1 MRLRPILTVS
11 NFLTKTA
18 RVRRHGKRTAP
29 HHRVGL
35 LRLALAVALAGGI
48 AHAQP
53 GCPPVNFQGAASARL
68 KPSASTHMLLLQQ
81 SDGSYTAFE
90 MTDAS
95 PYRIVRTTRNFQKQ
109 FAGCPDRKSTRLNSS
124 HAS

>member
-1 MRLRPILTVS
+1 MQLLRILIVL

-18 RVRRHGKRTAP
+18 RLRRHGKRTPP

-35 LRLALAVALAGGI
+35 SGLALAVALAAGI
-48 AHAQP
+48 AHALP
-53 GCPPVNFQGAASARL
+53 GCPPVNFQGAASASL
-68 KPSASTHMLLLQQ
+68 KPSASTHTLLLQQ

-109 FAGCPDRKSTRLNSS
+109 LTACPDRKSTRLNSS